1 MTDMATYEA
10 GTAVLTPGEARHLKA
25 LEGRIERGM
34 MKFYEVGDA
43 LLEIRDK
50 RLFRL
55 THPTF
60 ESYCRQRWELDRA
73 RAYQLMGAA
82 EVVTAI
88 GGDSAPVNE
97 AQARELLPLFHS
109 DAKSVPEVWR
119 TIVSTGEPV
128 TAPRIREAVR
138 VHVTGNGTNGNGH
151 PIRHAPPSLADRLMS
166 DLQRAQNTFNA
177 WKTSAPPVGE
187 RRAVKVA
194 LEEFS
199 AAVHS

>member
-10 GTAVLTPGEARHLKA
+10 GTAVLTPAEARHLRA
-25 LEGRIERGM
+25 LEGRIERGL
-34 MKFYEVGDA
+34 MKFYEVGDS

-55 THPTF
+55 THPSF
-60 ESYCRQRWELDRA
+60 ESYARERWELDRA

-82 EVVTAI
+82 EVVTAL

-97 AQARELLPLFHS
+97 AQARELLPLYHS
-109 DAKSVPEVWR
+109 DAASVPEVWHA
-119 TIVSTGEPV
+119 IVASGEPV

-138 VHVTGNGTNGNGH
+138 VHVTKNGTNGNGH
-151 PIRHAPPSLADRLMS
+151 PVRHPPPSLADRLLS
-166 DLQRAQNTFNA
+166 DLQRAQNSFNA
-177 WKTSAPPVGE
+177 WKTSAPPVSE

-194 LEEFS
+194 LEEFCAS
-199 AAVHS
+199 AKV